1 MTPDELGRQGWQLL
15 AKHFELPEN
24 TGDEQVSVVMKD
36 GTNPREY
43 LVQLLT
49 PSIKQMLDQSFDR
62 LLNVLYRI
70 DLPEKKVVEIL
81 EESPPD
87 EVANRLSQAIVDRQ
101 LEKISLRERY
111 REPGD

>member
-1 MTPDELGRQGWQLL
+1 MTPDELSRQGWQLL
-15 AKHFELPEN
+15 AKHFELPEK
-24 TGDEQVSVVMKD
+24 TGGDQSAVATTD
-36 GTNPREY
+36 GASPRDY

-49 PSIKQMLDQSFDR
+49 PTVKQMLDQSFDR

-81 EESPPD
+81 EQSPPD
-87 EVANRLSQAIVDRQ
+87 EVANCLSRAIVDRQ
-101 LEKISLRERY
+101 LEKISLRERF